1 MVEINVPVATEAVPL
16 GKVASPQA
24 MTEGVLPGK
33 QLCASAWNRTVM
45 PKAPSPRGLSS
56 ECETGGV
63 PSAAPERASPLPGSV
78 FRPKSHVSGRK
89 SQTIKQSAQKG
100 GTKFGGGWFD
110 RSRER
115 ISEKQQNKLKR
126 IIETNSE
133 FAQTNKIKGY
143 ILFDMGTIPKKY

>member
-1 MVEINVPVATEAVPL
+1 MQSVRFRQSLSLWERWHCVSND
-16 GKVASPQA
+16 G
-24 MTEGVLPGK
+24 EGEP
-33 QLCASAWNRTVM
+33 AAE
-45 PKAPSPRGLSS
+45 RGL
-56 ECETGGV
+56 
-63 PSAAPERASPLPGSV
+63 
-78 FRPKSHVSGRK
+78 FRPKFHVLGRK

-126 IIETNSE
+126 TIETNSE